1 MTRRPNVLVVLT
13 DQWRAQATGYAG
25 DENVSTPVLDTL
37 AAESVNFTEAVSGT
51 PVCCPARAS
60 MLTGQYPLQH
70 GVYINDVELEPTGS
84 TLAEEFATAG
94 YRTGYIGKWHLY
106 GSPDGNYGRR
116 KLPVPREKRFGFE
129 YWKAAECTHN
139 YNSSLYFH
147 GDDPQPKTWPGYD
160 AHAQTEDACGFIA
173 QNSAGEDPY
182 FLMLSYGPPHFPLHT
197 APQEYR
203 QRYTDAEITLRAN
216 VPDEAAQESAQALRG
231 YYAHIAA
238 LDDCLAQLLAA
249 VENSGTAEDTIII
262 FASDHGDMMGS
273 HGIRHDVKVCPW
285 DEAVRVPM
293 LVRYPRRFGREG
305 RTDTSPFDMPDLM
318 PTLLGLC
325 GLPVPGHVTGTDV
338 FGTRPA
344 HRAHSSFLSLPV
356 PILWARSY
364 GFDAYRGI
372 RTATHTYIRTRTSP
386 WLLYDNV
393 ADPYQ
398 QQNLCGQ
405 PEATGLQRDLDAELN
420 HWLADLDDDFAPPE
434 TYLHADGLEHY
445 FEVNTPVGTPPADSS
460 ITPVGQ

>member
-116 KLPVPREKRFGFE
+116 KFPVPREKRFGFE

-139 YNSSLYFH
+139 YNSSLYFD

-173 QNSAGEDPY
+173 RNSAGEDPY

-445 FEVNTPVGTPPADSS
+445 FEVTTPVGTTPEGDH
-460 ITPVGQ
+460 ITPVHP